1 MVKKLMLPHSKSTT
15 SKSHAVTRV
24 QTVRAV
30 ERAFDILM
38 YIAHQDEPK
47 GLSEISRELKLDKAT
62 VLRLIVTLKSRGL
75 IRQIQDNRSYELVLP
90 GPLLIGGTDPAL
102 RQMCHPYL
110 DELARRTKE
119 TVCLVCPWGLE
130 RTHVDVIPAQHELR
144 LVPEIGSI
152 WPMYVGASGR
162 VMMAFM
168 PRQKVEDIIRE
179 TKLARRNARRV
190 PPKEEIFADLIRI
203 RRRGYL
209 ISAGETV
216 EGGAAVAA
224 PIVDRNE
231 RVVGAIAIR
240 GPSTRLTHA
249 LLRQYAPLVQDATR
263 RLSRD
268 LGSDSDLL
276 SIEWQMKLG
285 WNDKLLAIGL
295 RSQSNSHATE
305 RRPMAANR
313 PRALAGV

>member
-1 MVKKLMLPHSKSTT
+1 
-15 SKSHAVTRV
+15 
-24 QTVRAV
+24 
-30 ERAFDILM
+30 M

-75 IRQIQDNRSYELVLP
+75 IHQIQQSRSYELVVP
-90 GPLLIGGTDPAL
+90 GPLLIGGTDHNL

-110 DELARRTKE
+110 EGLSRKTKE

-168 PRQKVEDIIRE
+168 PRQKVEDIVRE
-179 TKLARRNARRV
+179 TKLARRNAAHV

-224 PIVDRNE
+224 PIIDRNE

-249 LLRQYAPLVQDATR
+249 LLRQYAPSVANATR
-263 RLSRD
+263 KLSRD
-268 LGSDSDLL
+268 LGFVLDPMSM
-276 SIEWQMKLG
+276 EWQAKLG
-285 WNDKLLAIGL
+285 WNDRSFAASP
-295 RSQSNSHATE
+295 RSQANFRSAE
-305 RRPMAANR
+305 RQPTVAPR
-313 PRALAGV
+313 PRALASI